1 MFAMPV
7 ALLNN
12 EGEGVDIEDLDV
24 LLLPSESPLL
34 SCLGFFSRSFV
45 LEKDLNILMRGDQ

>member
-1 MFAMPV
+1 MPV

-12 EGEGVDIEDLDV
+12 EGEGVDIEDIDV
-24 LLLPSESPLL
+24 LLLDSESPFL
-34 SCLGFFSRSFV
+34 SCFGFFSRSFV